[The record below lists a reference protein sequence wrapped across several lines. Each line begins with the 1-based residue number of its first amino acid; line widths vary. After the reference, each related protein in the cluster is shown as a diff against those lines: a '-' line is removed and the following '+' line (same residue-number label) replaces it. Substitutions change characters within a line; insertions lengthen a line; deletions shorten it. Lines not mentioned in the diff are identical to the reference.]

1 MEYWKDGGVVTLLF
15 VALLLLVARQLHRSI
30 PAVRAL
36 AVPPVLVAGLAGLLL
51 GDGMLGVLPFDA
63 DLLELVVYHSLPIV
77 FIAMG
82 LRRIRDKTRAPAPTG
97 TGIVQRIR
105 GAVAAIPPE
114 VRSCGLAIPIIAMV
128 QGIIGLI
135 VVLGWNATIGEL
147 HPGVGIMVP
156 LGFSQGPGQALALG
170 KAWEGMGM
178 EEGAQVGLAMAT
190 LGYACCAVF
199 GVVFFHIARRL
210 GWADDAL
217 GGGAPVSD
225 AKAEAAGDS
234 SSGNEM
240 ELFTVQLAIVGTV
253 YLGVWGI
260 LTVAAGAIS
269 DPQKAG
275 TIYGFHFLIA
285 LLLAVVIRAVAN
297 RTRWA
302 DFTDDRLMG
311 RVAGIAVD
319 VGAVCAIAAVRPD
332 RLGDVLVPVV
342 VLAVVGV
349 ATTVAVCI
357 WLARRVFPDRPLSH
371 ALVLFGAMTGTLPT
385 GLALLRLTDP
395 DLEGPAARN
404 MVAGVSLSVVF
415 AAPVLLVLLPRPVTG
430 WPESFPMRSWE
441 TLGGLS
447 LYVCV
452 LVFIW
457 WLVGPLKFLR
467 PLWSPWPKR
476 GADSSTG

>member
-1 MEYWKDGGVVTLLF
+1 MEYWKDSSVVTLLF
-15 VALLLLVARQLHRSI
+15 VALLLLVARQLHRAI

-36 AVPPVLVAGLAGLLL
+36 AVPPVLVAGLAGLML
-51 GDGMLGVLPFDA
+51 GEGMLGVLPLDA
-63 DLLELVVYHSLPIV
+63 DLLELVVYHSLPVV

-82 LRRIRDKTRAPAPTG
+82 LRRNRDAKPRPAPSG
-97 TGIVQRIR
+97 EGILQRIR
-105 GAVAAIPPE
+105 SAVSAIPPE

-128 QGIIGLI
+128 QGIIGL
-135 VVLGWNATIGEL
+135 VLVLVWNATVGTL

-178 EEGAQVGLAMAT
+178 EEGAQIGLAMAT
-190 LGYACCAVF
+190 LGYAFCAVF
-199 GVVFFHIARRL
+199 GVVFFHLARKL
-210 GWADDAL
+210 GWDDAVL
-217 GGGAPVSD
+217 GGLPVA
-225 AKAEAAGDS
+225 AKGEKSKQEVSDS
-234 SSGNEM
+234 SSEM
-240 ELFTVQLAIVGTV
+240 ELFTVQLSIVGTV
-253 YLGVWGI
+253 YLAVWGI
-260 LTVAAGAIS
+260 LTMASGAIA

-285 LLLAVVIRAVAN
+285 LLLAMLIRAGAN
-297 RTRWA
+297 RTPWA
-302 DFTDDRLMG
+302 NFTDDRLMG

-332 RLGDVLVPVV
+332 RLGDVLTPVL
-342 VLAVVGV
+342 VLAIVAV
-349 ATTVAVCI
+349 ATTVLVCI

-415 AAPVLLVLLPRPVTG
+415 AAPVLLVLLPHPVAG
-430 WPESFPMRSWE
+430 WPGTFPLSTWE
-441 TLGGLS
+441 TVGGLS
-447 LYVCV
+447 AYVCF
-452 LVFIW
+452 LVFLW
-457 WLVGPLKFLR
+457 WLVGPLKFLQ
-467 PLWSPWPKR
+467 PLWSPWPKSDETA
-476 GADSSTG
+476 GS